1 MFSDVTMKGS
11 NLLISQNV
19 CVQPSLS
26 KEEKEAKAEEAKG
39 KGNSALSAG
48 DYKQAAVHYQ
58 EALKLSASGPN
69 SHIYHSNLAAALTY
83 LGKYDE
89 VIDHSEKSIA
99 LKPAYVKAYSRMGH
113 AYVQL
118 KDFDGAIDAFR
129 RGLEVDSSNAACKD
143 GLAEAERKRR
153 QLQTTAAPAAAAAP
167 AAGGAAAGGMP
178 DLSGL
183 ASMFGGGGG
192 GLADLMSNPALQQ
205 MASSMMQNPQMMQ
218 MYVENTLLANRLTS

>member
-1 MFSDVTMKGS
+1 MYTQST
-11 NLLISQNV
+11 
-19 CVQPSLS
+19 LS
-26 KEEKEAKAEEAKG
+26 KAEKEAKAEEAKG
-39 KGNSALSAG
+39 KGNASLTAG
-48 DYKQAAVHYQ
+48 DYTQAVTHYE
-58 EALKLSASGPN
+58 EALKLSSDGPN

-83 LGKYDE
+83 LGKYDD
-89 VIDHSEKSIA
+89 VITHSEQSIT

-118 KDFDGAIDAFR
+118 KDFDGAVDAFR

-153 QLQTTAAPAAAAAP
+153 QLQTSAAPSSGAGAGAP
-167 AAGGAAAGGMP
+167 DAGAGGMP

-183 ASMFGGGGG
+183 ASMLGGGGG

-205 MASSMMQNPQMMQ
+205 MASSMMQNPAMMQ
-218 MYVENTLLANRLTS
+218 MYVVYMSSSWS

>member
-1 MFSDVTMKGS
+1 MTQSNGS
-11 NLLISQNV
+11 HVLTV
-19 CVQPSLS
+19 CPQSTLS
-26 KEEKEAKAEEAKG
+26 KAEKETKAEEAKS
-39 KGNSALSAG
+39 KGNTALSAG
-48 DYKQAAVHYQ
+48 EYNQAATHYE
-58 EALKLSASGPN
+58 EALKLSPDGPN

-83 LGKYDE
+83 LGKYED
-89 VIDHSEKSIA
+89 VITHSEQSIA

-118 KDFDGAIDAFR
+118 KDFDGAVDAFR

-153 QLQTTAAPAAAAAP
+153 QLQTSAAPSGGAGAG
-167 AAGGAAAGGMP
+167 AAGAGAGGMP

-183 ASMFGGGGG
+183 ASMLGGGGG

-205 MASSMMQNPQMMQ
+205 MASSMMQNPAMMQ
-218 MYVENTLLANRLTS
+218 MYVLCMSSS